1 MRFLVLVLT
10 ALFLS
15 GSALAQTVRIT
26 AGDGIK
32 NTGTVMRPT
41 LEMDLENYT
50 PSGDA
55 VKFEATQVVQMGNG
69 DFVFDPAS
77 GNITL
82 NKPGGGIVTVPGDVG
97 GQIVLDEASTSSGS
111 HSFTLKVADEL
122 TSDYTCTIGS
132 DGVWS
137 GSCPTGTGSSAQTAT
152 NTTNIAAN
160 SAEILT
166 VSGDVTSND
175 QDITALSTGLSAC
188 LAPTITDLPTSITAI
203 GTPTTSG
210 YLYDIGTP
218 ATQGYLKTQQDSIDA
233 EEAVTNTLRGAIVET
248 ALEQP
253 IGMLDWAALGA
264 NFSSYYITNIATANY
279 STIVQSISGSGANVS
294 SGFIELSAGETY
306 TIASRVGPEAH
317 CKWTLYSQD
326 TANSSPSSYTALS
339 TIGGTSSG
347 SQTSTVINHTVA
359 SGETFL
365 GMYRVAGMSSCNW
378 TTPLTNTSTTQYLKI
393 YIEKSS

>member
-82 NKPGGGIVTVPGDVG
+82 TKPGGGIVTVPGDVG
-97 GQIVLDEASTSSGS
+97 GQIVLDEASTNGS

-122 TSDYTCTIGS
+122 TTDYTCTIGS
-132 DGVWS
+132 DGVWA

-160 SAEILT
+160 YDEILV

-218 ATQGYLKTQQDSIDA
+218 TTQGYLKTQQDSIDA

-248 ALEQP
+248 APEQP

-264 NFSSYYITNIATANY
+264 NFSSYYITNIPVNNY
-279 STIVQSISGSGANVS
+279 STVVQSISGSGANVS
-294 SGFIELSAGETY
+294 SGFLELSAGETY

-317 CKWTLYSQD
+317 CEFTLYSQD
-326 TANSSPSSYTALS
+326 TANLSPSSYTALS

-347 SQTSTVINHTVA
+347 SQTSTVINHTVV
-359 SGETFL
+359 SGQTFL
-365 GMYRVAGMSSCNW
+365 GVYVGAMSTCNW

>member
-82 NKPGGGIVTVPGDVG
+82 TKPGGGIVTVPGDVG
-97 GQIVLDEASTSSGS
+97 GQIVLDEAFTSSGS

-122 TSDYTCTIGS
+122 TTDYTCTIGS

-210 YLYDIGTP
+210 YL
-218 ATQGYLKTQQDSIDA
+218 KTQQDSIDA
-233 EEAVTNTLRGAIVET
+233 STPVIQSLVLSNVSIMSASR
-248 ALEQP
+248 
-253 IGMLDWAALGA
+253 LDWAATSSSIG
-264 NFSSYYITNIATANY
+264 SYYITDFSNNDF
-279 STIVQSISGSGANVS
+279 STIVQSVAGPSEIGTGSFSDGMFLLAAN
-294 SGFIELSAGETY
+294 ETY
-306 TIASRVGPEAH
+306 RIASKVGPESH
-317 CKWTLYSQD
+317 CTWTLYTSD
-326 TANSSPSSYTALS
+326 DVAGGVNYTS
-339 TIGGTSSG
+339 ESVVGGDSSG
-347 SQTSTVINHTVA
+347 SQASTFVSVTTGSTARYLGYYRGGNIG
-359 SGETFL
+359 SGQ
-365 GMYRVAGMSSCNW
+365 CNW